1 MEGNQY
7 IFGLQLGATY
17 KITDYLSVFAG
28 ARMNYVS
35 NSYFGYL
42 RNIQIGLKA
51 GGPMMNAS
59 ETFAG
64 LAQTPGLPPTV
75 KGQIEQLAG
84 ATKDKELDCD
94 QTGWGVTPILGA
106 DLKLGKWNIG
116 LKYEFMTN
124 LNIENK
130 TTLNSTGFKDYEHGV
145 NTPNDVPALLTVG
158 VSYEI
163 LPVLRASV
171 GYHHFFDSAAGMSN
185 GREKYTGNGTNE
197 YLAGM
202 EWDVC
207 KWAQISAGMQRT
219 KYGIEDGYQTD
230 MSFSVSSYSF
240 GFGAGFNLAKNLKLN
255 IAYFWTNYENY
266 TKNMDAYNNM
276 PEKLQAMGLSAE
288 VAQAAKIPGTD
299 VFSRTNKVFG
309 IGLDYKF

>member
-1 MEGNQY
+1 M
-7 IFGLQLGATY
+7 
-17 KITDYLSVFAG
+17 
-28 ARMNYVS
+28 
-35 NSYFGYL
+35 
-42 RNIQIGLKA
+42 
-51 GGPMMNAS
+51 
-59 ETFAG
+59 
-64 LAQTPGLPPTV
+64 
-75 KGQIEQLAG
+75 
-84 ATKDKELDCD
+84 
-94 QTGWGVTPILGA
+94 
-106 DLKLGKWNIG
+106 
-116 LKYEFMTN
+116 
-124 LNIENK
+124 
-130 TTLNSTGFKDYEHGV
+130 NSTGFKDYEHGV